1 MNTKL
6 KGTPLTKVTKQKVEK
21 VIAKETS
28 SVHLNDLKDALKL
41 NNELSAQEALKN
53 LNKFKRS

>member
-1 MNTKL
+1 MKL